1 MHQRTKSSR
10 GVGLVDTDI
19 YFTSLIQS
27 DISTCPTVGISS
39 VNPRYDIFLK
49 SVVAVGLFDTNR
61 AGPSVTFHFSLLCR
75 QGLIGNIDEA
85 KGNRSPSTK

>member
-27 DISTCPTVGISS
+27 DRSRCPTVGISS

-49 SVVAVGLFDTNR
+49 SVVAVGSFDVNL
-61 AGPSVTFHFSLLCR
+61 AGPSVTFHFSLLCK
-75 QGLIGNIDEA
+75 DM
-85 KGNRSPSTK
+85 